1 MRTKSAYM
9 CAECGATAL
18 QWFGAC
24 PSCGA
29 AGTLSETVTERGAG
43 LRPKVAPGSVA
54 LAEIQ
59 PKDLERVATGIAE
72 LDRALGGGLVSGQ
85 VALLGGDP
93 GIGKSTLLLQALST
107 AAQGVLYVTGEES

>member
-1 MRTKSAYM
+1 MKKPKTAYV

-29 AGTLSETVTERGAG
+29 AGSLSETVTERSGV
-43 LRPKVAPGSVA
+43 RSNRVAAVAVA
-54 LAEIQ
+54 LSEVQ
-59 PKDLERVATGIAE
+59 PKSLERISTGIDE
-72 LDRALGGGLVSGQ
+72 LDRALGGGLVAAQ

-93 GIGKSTLLLQALST
+93 GIGK
-107 AAQGVLYVTGEES
+107 